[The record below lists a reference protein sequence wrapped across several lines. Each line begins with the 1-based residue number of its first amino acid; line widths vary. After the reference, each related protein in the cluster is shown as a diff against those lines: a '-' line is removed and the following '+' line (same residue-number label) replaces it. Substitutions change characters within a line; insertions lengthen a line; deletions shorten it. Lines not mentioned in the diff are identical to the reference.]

1 MAVGTKPRERIAD
14 CSVEL
19 LYRPFRYT
27 PRKDGL
33 SSPPM
38 GWGRRVVIFPSS
50 RIIG

>member
-1 MAVGTKPRERIAD
+1 MGTKLRERIAD

-33 SSPPM
+33 SSPL
-38 GWGRRVVIFPSS
+38 GWGRRVGIFPSS